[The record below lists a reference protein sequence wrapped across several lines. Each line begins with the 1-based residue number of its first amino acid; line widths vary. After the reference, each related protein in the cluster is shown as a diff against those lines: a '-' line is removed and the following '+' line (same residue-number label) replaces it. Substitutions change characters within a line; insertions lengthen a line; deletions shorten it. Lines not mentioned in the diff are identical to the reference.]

1 MNVSSN
7 PGRVQNPTTFSI
19 LLTPNTTGTLA
30 WYDCV
35 GRLVAKEEFS
45 QLLTTYTLPALAKG
59 VYHYALTTSKGVE
72 DVGKV
77 LVVE

>member
-1 MNVSSN
+1 
-7 PGRVQNPTTFSI
+7 
-19 LLTPNTTGTLA
+19 L
-30 WYDCV
+30 YDSA

-45 QLLTTYTLPALAKG
+45 ALLTTYTLPALAKG
-59 VYHYALTTSKGVE
+59 VYHYALTTSNGVE